1 MFSWVYP
8 DSVSETAWAAGTD
21 VNSSVIFRTSSSPVA
36 LFLTLSVANDE
47 RE

>member
-21 VNSSVIFRTSSSPVA
+21 VNSSVIFRTRPVA